1 MRFSLT
7 HLYFFFLLCIIFLLA
22 VTAKRE
28 DPRHAYGV
36 QKANSEMNT
45 TKRPFSNICIWKICI
60 KPSRFIPSGR
70 KESIDKKGQ
79 ENTKTKLKYK
89 SQMNEAIMRK
99 TWGI

>member
-1 MRFSLT
+1 MKLRLT
-7 HLYFFFLLCIIFLLA
+7 HLCFFILVCIIFSLA

-28 DPRHAYGV
+28 DPRHTYGV
-36 QKANSEMNT
+36 QRENSEMNT

-60 KPSRFIPSGR
+60 KTSHFG
-70 KESIDKKGQ
+70 KNKSIDKKGQ